1 MKNEDF
7 PTLDEIAVIP
17 ELAVLAVL
25 WAALESASC
34 ALQVANPELCDERFR
49 DDPLDF
55 ELYYARRLVRL
66 MESVKWALRCY
77 QLHVRSN
84 SPLGSS
90 KENQT

>member
-1 MKNEDF
+1 MKHEDF

-34 ALQVANPELCDERFR
+34 ALSVANPELCDERFR
-49 DDPLDF
+49 DDPEDF
-55 ELYYARRLVRL
+55 EVYYARRLVRL
-66 MESVKWALRCY
+66 MEIVKTDLRCY

-84 SPLGSS
+84 SALGISQ
-90 KENQT
+90 ENQT